1 LVYVLWSLPVLVVV
15 ILVASRRVSS
25 GSAGFCGLVVS
36 ISVGLASAPIDFGPR
51 QAMLAVAQG
60 SWLALLVGSVILA
73 GLTFRELI
81 FATAAGAESTPIPC
95 ARRRGELYAACFLF
109 GPFAESA
116 TGFGVGQVTIAPIL
130 RRLNLAPIDAVLLG
144 LFSQTMVPWGAL
156 ANGTIVGAQLSGLTP
171 MALGVQSAAL
181 TAPLLLGWLFLF
193 WRFAARAGVAATWL
207 HLLAET
213 AVTVTLAGGL
223 VIANI
228 ALGPEVAAMATLAPF
243 IAVRFLLSRA
253 SDRKHWQIAIRI
265 GIPYAVLIGGIAAT
279 RAILPVNQF
288 LAQAASLRPLAG
300 GPTWFPLLHP
310 SSWLLAVAIATALLT
325 GRSQSIACAF
335 RRAWTLGRTPVL
347 TIIVFLAMAQVMSVS
362 GIANGCA
369 QAVQLTLGPAAAF
382 ATPLF
387 AALFGFLTSS
397 SSTTN
402 GLLMPAQAALAQSGH
417 LSLPWLAALQNV
429 AAAALTMLCPVRVA
443 VGCSLVGDVK
453 LERKLYAYAWPL
465 GAMSLGILT
474 AAAAML
480 IFCSRIQ

>member
-25 GSAGFCGLVVS
+25 ESAGFCGLVVS

-60 SWLALLVGSVILA
+60 TWLALLVGSVILA

-171 MALGVQSAAL
+171 MALGVHSAAL
-181 TAPLLLGWLFLF
+181 TAPLLLGWLCLF

-243 IAVRFLLSRA
+243 IAVRFLLNRA
-253 SDRKHWQIAIRI
+253 SDRKHWQTGI
-265 GIPYAVLIGGIAAT
+265 GTDRRQP
-279 RAILPVNQF
+279 RLPRRDRRF
-288 LAQAASLRPLAG
+288 RGHGLASER
-300 GPTWFPLLHP
+300 
-310 SSWLLAVAIATALLT
+310 
-325 GRSQSIACAF
+325 
-335 RRAWTLGRTPVL
+335 RTPD
-347 TIIVFLAMAQVMSVS
+347 LARRRRYRRLSCESRTGGVHLDRIRRMHRPDPSGLVS
-362 GIANGCA
+362 IE
-369 QAVQLTLGPAAAF
+369 QE
-382 ATPLF
+382 
-387 AALFGFLTSS
+387 
-397 SSTTN
+397 
-402 GLLMPAQAALAQSGH
+402 SGK
-417 LSLPWLAALQNV
+417 W
-429 AAAALTMLCPVRVA
+429 RV
-443 VGCSLVGDVK
+443 S
-453 LERKLYAYAWPL
+453 
-465 GAMSLGILT
+465 
-474 AAAAML
+474 
-480 IFCSRIQ
+480 